1 MKELIWL
8 QFFFPLIVA
17 ISPYIFPLN
26 SQKTKLFAL
35 VSSVI
40 FLGISCALFNVL
52 GGDFYTIKDL
62 TEVTFPAFFNLKYAL
77 AIDGLA
83 GILIVL
89 NALLVIIVV
98 IATYDIDTNKY
109 RLYYFTIYALT
120 WTVNGAL
127 LSKNL
132 YFFYMFWEAMLIPLF
147 LLIGIFGSDN
157 RKFASFK
164 FFLFTATGSLL
175 LLTAL
180 IYLSTIQYKIN
191 GSYDLTADSI
201 KAMQLP
207 FNGFFSPQALVF
219 WAFCIAFFIK
229 VPVFPF
235 HSWLPDAHVE
245 APTAGS
251 IILAGILLKLGIYA
265 LLRFVIPVFP
275 ESVTAYQDCI
285 IILGLAGIVYG
296 ALTAISQ
303 TNIKKIVAFS
313 SISHMGYIV
322 AGIFTLKEKAIAGS
336 IFQMVS
342 HGLTTGGLFVV
353 IHYLYVRR
361 HTKEISAYGGV
372 AKVMPIF
379 SIAFFLVLIGS
390 MGVPLTNGFVG
401 EYLITFGIYE
411 KNMWYGIIAAFGVVL
426 TPLYLVN
433 LYYKTMLGPITDDHN
448 KELTDINW
456 VESTPFLILIVFI
469 FYYGV
474 YPLGLMKYF
483 DVLAKFLMKA

>member
-1 MKELIWL
+1 M
-8 QFFFPLIVA
+8 
-17 ISPYIFPLN
+17 
-26 SQKTKLFAL
+26 
-35 VSSVI
+35 
-40 FLGISCALFNVL
+40 FNVL
-52 GGDFYTIKDL
+52 GEDFYTVKDL
-62 TEVTFPAFFNLKYAL
+62 AEVSFPAFFNLKYAIAL
-77 AIDGLA
+77 DGLA
-83 GILIVL
+83 GILILL
-89 NALLVIIVV
+89 NALLVIVVV
-98 IATYDIDTNKY
+98 IATYDLDSNKY

-180 IYLSTIQYKIN
+180 IYLSTIQFKIS

-275 ESVTAYQDCI
+275 EAVTAYQDCI

-303 TNIKKIVAFS
+303 SNIKKLCFLFNK
-313 SISHMGYIV
+313 SHGLYCSWN
-322 AGIFTLKEKAIAGS
+322 FYLKRKSNSGA

-342 HGLTTGGLFVV
+342 HGLTTGGLSVV
-353 IHYLYVRR
+353 IHYLYIRR
-361 HTKEISAYGGV
+361 HTKEIAAYGGV
-372 AKVMPIF
+372 AKVMPVF
-379 SIAFFLVLIGS
+379 AVAFFMVLIGS

-456 VESTPFLILIVFI
+456 VESTPFIILVVFI